1 MVGGQVEQLIAVLS
15 VHNNNN
21 NDNKLLAVLLSLP
34 SLSILLTILIKSYHL
49 VYWPSDHLYL
59 VYTKVSRLSRSA
71 TEQGGV
77 HRTAPN
83 YGKIKINN

>member
-34 SLSILLTILIKSYHL
+34 SLSILLTILRAIIG
-49 VYWPSDHLYL
+49 SDHLYL
-59 VYTKVSRLSRSA
+59 VYTKVSRLSQSA